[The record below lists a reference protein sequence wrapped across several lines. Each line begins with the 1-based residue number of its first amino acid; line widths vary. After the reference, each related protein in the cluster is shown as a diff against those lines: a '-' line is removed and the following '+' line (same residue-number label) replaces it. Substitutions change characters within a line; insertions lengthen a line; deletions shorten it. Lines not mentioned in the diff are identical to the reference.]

1 MAHAKY
7 RHKIARTREDI
18 IFDSINYLLLSLIFV
33 ITLYPFYL
41 VLILSFNEGTDAIR
55 GGIYLFPRKL
65 SLENFQNL
73 FISSKW
79 MAGLGVSAMRT
90 LIGTLLGVAF
100 TSVVAYGMSFKNLI
114 FRKGYYAVIIFA
126 MYFHGGLIPTFL
138 LYRTINIMNTFGVY
152 IFPNLLSIFFMMIM
166 ISFFQ
171 DIPPSLLEAAR
182 IDGAGEWKVFIRI
195 VLPLST
201 SILATSALFMGVNHW
216 NSWLD
221 SAYYVQNKDLKTL
234 SYLMMETINRSM
246 IDRMSMTGGVD
257 VSVQTQGY
265 ASTAVTTRSLQMAA
279 MILSVAPIICV
290 YPFLQKYFVK
300 GIMLGSIKE

>member
-1 MAHAKY
+1 MKSIK
-7 RHKIARTREDI
+7 HKNRIARTGEDI
-18 IFDSINYLLLSLIFV
+18 IFDSINYVLLLAIFV

-41 VLILSFNEGTDAIR
+41 VLILAFNEGIDAVR
-55 GGIYLFPRKL
+55 GGIYLYPRKF
-65 SLENFQNL
+65 SFENFQNL
-73 FISSKW
+73 FMSAKW
-79 MAGLGVSAMRT
+79 MAGLGVSASRT
-90 LIGTLLGVAF
+90 LLGTALGVAF
-100 TSVVAYGMSFKNLI
+100 TSIVAYGMSFKNLT
-114 FRKGYYAVIIFA
+114 FRKSYYAIIIFA

-138 LYRTINIMNTFGVY
+138 LYRTIGIMNTFGVY
-152 IFPNLLSIFFMMIM
+152 IFPNLLSIFFMMVM

-171 DIPPSLLEAAR
+171 DIPSSLLEAAR
-182 IDGAGEWKVFIRI
+182 IDGAGEWKVFVQI

-234 SYLMMETINRSM
+234 SYLMMETINKSM

-290 YPFLQKYFVK
+290 YPFLQRYFVK

>member
-1 MAHAKY
+1 MASQRAKN
-7 RHKIARTREDI
+7 RIARSREDI
-18 IFDSINYLLLSLIFV
+18 VFDSINYFLLAVIFLV
-33 ITLYPFYL
+33 TLYPFYF
-41 VLILSFNEGTDAIR
+41 VLILSFNEGIDAVR
-55 GGIYLFPRKL
+55 GGIYLFPRKF

-73 FISSKW
+73 FISAKW
-79 MAGLGVSAMRT
+79 MAGLSVSAART
-90 LIGTLLGVAF
+90 LIGTLLGVLF
-100 TSVVAYGMSFKNLI
+100 TSMVAYGMSFRNMA
-114 FRKGYYAVIIFA
+114 FRKGYYAIIIFA

-138 LYRTINIMNTFGVY
+138 LYRTIGIMNTFGVY
-152 IFPNLLSIFFMMIM
+152 IFPSLLSIFFMMVM
-166 ISFFQ
+166 VAFFQ
-171 DIPPSLLEAAR
+171 DIPASLLEAAR
-182 IDGAGEWKVFIRI
+182 IDGAGEWRI
-195 VLPLST
+195 YVRVVLPLST
-201 SILATSALFMGVNHW
+201 SILATSALFIGVNHW

-234 SYLMMETINRSM
+234 SYLMMETINKSM

-290 YPFLQKYFVK
+290 YPFLQRYFVK